1 MKKRTF
7 IVLMIMALITA
18 LCFTA
23 CGSKEEMTLE
33 KFCADNPEVQE
44 SIDQAMADS
53 NVLVEIKENAIIYT
67 FDLSKMDGYTEELA
81 KSDTLK
87 ETLSSA
93 LDSAAG
99 TFGNI
104 SKSVE
109 ESTEIQGISTVVNYN
124 WVDETIVTRTF
135 TSADA
140 G

>member
-1 MKKRTF
+1 
-7 IVLMIMALITA
+7 MIMALITA

-67 FDLSKMDGYTEELA
+67 FDLSKMDGYTEEIA
-81 KSDTLK
+81 KSDVVK
-87 ETLSSA
+87 ENLTTA
-93 LDSAAG
+93 LDAAAG

-124 WVDETIVTRTF
+124 WIDENIVTRTF

>member
-67 FDLSKMDGYTEELA
+67 FDLSKMDGYTEEIA
-81 KSDTLK
+81 KSDVVK
-87 ETLSSA
+87 ENLTTA
-93 LDSAAG
+93 LDAAAG

-124 WVDETIVTRTF
+124 WIDENIVTRTF

>member
-1 MKKRTF
+1 
-7 IVLMIMALITA
+7 MALITA

-67 FDLSKMDGYTEELA
+67 FDLSKMDGYTEEIA
-81 KSDTLK
+81 KSDVVK
-87 ETLSSA
+87 ENLTTA
-93 LDSAAG
+93 LDAAAG

-124 WVDETIVTRTF
+124 WIDENIVTRTF

>member
-67 FDLSKMDGYTEELA
+67 FDLSKMDGYTEEIA
-81 KSDTLK
+81 KSDVVK
-87 ETLSSA
+87 ENLTTA
-93 LDSAAG
+93 LDAAAG

-109 ESTEIQGISTVVNYN
+109 ESTETQGISTVVNYN
-124 WVDETIVTRTF
+124 WNDENIVTRTF

>member
-67 FDLSKMDGYTEELA
+67 FDLSKMDGYTEEIA
-81 KSDTLK
+81 KSDVIK
-87 ETLSSA
+87 ENLNTA
-93 LDSAAG
+93 LDAAAG

-109 ESTEIQGISTVVNYN
+109 ESTETQGISTVVNYN
-124 WVDETIVTRTF
+124 WNDENIVTRTF

>member
-1 MKKRTF
+1 
-7 IVLMIMALITA
+7 MIMALITS

-67 FDLSKMDGYTEELA
+67 FDLSKMDGYTEEIA
-81 KSDTLK
+81 KSDVVK
-87 ETLSSA
+87 ENLTTA
-93 LDSAAG
+93 LDAAAG
-99 TFGNI
+99 KFGNI

-124 WVDETIVTRTF
+124 WIDENIVTRTF